1 MQDGTPWPGNNTRD
15 HPGMIQVKLNF
26 FCPKLFDH
34 NIYLSQHRMIIV
46 VCTLNSK
53 LWSFSGFPRS
63 QWRP

>member
-15 HPGMIQVKLNF
+15 HPGMIQVKLIF
-26 FCPKLFDH
+26 LFAKNYLT

-46 VCTLNSK
+46 VSILNSK
-53 LWSFSGFPRS
+53 LWSFSGFPGS